1 MVEHGSPL
9 RVKVPEL
16 ERYCSALF
24 TCAGVEARE
33 AGEVA
38 RALVWAEA
46 KGIVTHGVR
55 LLPTYVKR
63 FQAGLV
69 RSPAQ
74 VTRVREG
81 PCWVVL
87 DGGASFGPVLGVL
100 AADEATR
107 RASIHGLGAVWV
119 RNATHF
125 GAAGYY
131 AWRIATR
138 GMIGC
143 VLSNAAPT
151 MTVWGAREVAIGT
164 NPIALATPGG
174 DGPPILLDIATS
186 VVSRQTVNL
195 ARDRGMRI
203 PFGWAVDAEGQPTDL
218 PERAAMLLPFGG
230 YKGSGLAIFV
240 EILCGLVG
248 GACSRHEIGRLAC
261 DFDRPEGIGHFY
273 LAIDLGQ
280 VSELPA
286 YLRRVRDM
294 AQAIHNLRP
303 AEGADRV
310 LLPGEREFAAE
321 AVHLQKGLLLDPSV
335 AQQLFAVGDALG
347 VPRPVPA

>member
-1 MVEHGSPL
+1 MVEHQAHI
-9 RVKVPEL
+9 RVEVHEL
-16 ERYCSALF
+16 ERYCAALLRS
-24 TCAGVEARE
+24 AGVEAGE
-33 AGEVA
+33 ALEVA

-46 KGIVTHGVR
+46 KGITSHGVR
-55 LLPTYVKR
+55 LLPIYTKR

-69 RSPAQ
+69 RSPAS
-74 VTRVREG
+74 VSRVREG

-87 DGGASFGPVLGVL
+87 DGGSGFGPVLGSL
-100 AADEATR
+100 AAEEATR
-107 RASIHGLGAVWV
+107 RASIYGLAAVWV

-131 AWRIATR
+131 AWQIATK

-143 VLSNAAPT
+143 VLCNAAPT

-164 NPIALATPGG
+164 NPIALAAPSE
-174 DGPPILLDIATS
+174 DGFPILLDMATS
-186 VVSRQTVNL
+186 VVSRQTINL

-203 PFGWAVDAEGQPTDL
+203 PLGWALDEEGHPTDL
-218 PERAAMLLPFGG
+218 PGRAAMLLPFGG

-248 GACSRHEIGRLAC
+248 GACSRHEIGRLAY
-261 DFDRPEGIGHFY
+261 DFDRPEGIGQFY
-273 LAIDLGQ
+273 LAMDLKQ

-286 YLRRVRDM
+286 YGRRMREMVQALR
-294 AQAIHNLRP
+294 HLRP
-303 AEGADRV
+303 AEGVDRV

-321 AVHLQKGLLLDPSV
+321 AANLQSGLLLDPSV
-335 AQQLFAVGDALG
+335 ARDVFAMGDAFG
-347 VPRPVPA
+347 VPRPALM